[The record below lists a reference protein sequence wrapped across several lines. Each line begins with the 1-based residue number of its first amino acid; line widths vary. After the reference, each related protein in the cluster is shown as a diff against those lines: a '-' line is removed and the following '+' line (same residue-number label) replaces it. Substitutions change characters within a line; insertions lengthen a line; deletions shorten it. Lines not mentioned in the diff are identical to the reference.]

1 MDNTTAVTTVIT
13 ALIGAGVLTY
23 VRDAVRAIRARRTAA
38 TPEAR
43 EALHVATADQSLLVV
58 AKARDELVEDN
69 TRLRVTIAEERT
81 RHAEDR
87 AQWAREKAHLRAEID
102 SLEAKLRGL
111 LDEVTA
117 LRTRTTTG

>member
-1 MDNTTAVTTVIT
+1 MDRTTAVTSIIT
-13 ALIGAGVLTY
+13 ALIAAGILTY
-23 VRDAVRAIRARRTAA
+23 VRDAYRAFRARRIAA
-38 TPEAR
+38 TPAAR

-69 TRLRVTIAEERT
+69 TRLRVMLAEERT
-81 RHAEDR
+81 RSAEDR
-87 AQWAREKAHLRAEID
+87 ARAEREKALMRAEID

-117 LRTRTTTG
+117 LRTRTTS